1 MPHRIKRLVGC
12 LTGYLSAYSDRDVAQ
27 LYSKNLGDD
36 SSQHSETNEIHRRRS
51 EAGCAKP
58 QRTERW
64 WVPAAEHVTRMMFF
78 LALRAE
84 FDAEGAVRGR
94 LGEIR
99 SDRNVLPRLDLLTPL
114 DNGIVPQQG
123 GSGVPRTLSS
133 ISARLLVSVWA
144 NSGDPC
150 RHTNKPIIKTLRM
163 RGLNL
168 FQKRVVSLHSHAMA
182 SDARIP
188 RYKMQRYLT
197 PQDIRT

>member
-1 MPHRIKRLVGC
+1 
-12 LTGYLSAYSDRDVAQ
+12 
-27 LYSKNLGDD
+27 
-36 SSQHSETNEIHRRRS
+36 
-51 EAGCAKP
+51 
-58 QRTERW
+58 
-64 WVPAAEHVTRMMFF
+64 MMFF

>member
-1 MPHRIKRLVGC
+1 M
-12 LTGYLSAYSDRDVAQ
+12 
-27 LYSKNLGDD
+27 
-36 SSQHSETNEIHRRRS
+36 
-51 EAGCAKP
+51 
-58 QRTERW
+58 
-64 WVPAAEHVTRMMFF
+64 
-78 LALRAE
+78 
-84 FDAEGAVRGR
+84 
-94 LGEIR
+94 
-99 SDRNVLPRLDLLTPL
+99 
-114 DNGIVPQQG
+114 
-123 GSGVPRTLSS
+123 PRTLSS

-197 PQDIRT
+197 PQDIRTWTRWTGGRHGREVTSAYLFLKPPRIDWIRVIAQAPRAAKTTCFSLKLSRQDVMNQAEPWKASTVDFFSRRLEYRAKGYLAGPDRKSVV

>member
-1 MPHRIKRLVGC
+1 IKRLVGC
-12 LTGYLSAYSDRDVAQ
+12 LAGYLSAYSDRDVAQ
-27 LYSKNLGDD
+27 LYSENLGDD

-64 WVPAAEHVTRMMFF
+64 WVPAAEHVTRTMFL

-84 FDAEGAVRGR
+84 FNAEGAVRGR

-99 SDRNVLPRLDLLTPL
+99 SDRNRVDQ
-114 DNGIVPQQG
+114 VPI
-123 GSGVPRTLSS
+123 SFFCKRTGVQ
-133 ISARLLVSVWA
+133 SAQNLKQHKRKVIGV
-144 NSGDPC
+144 NFE
-150 RHTNKPIIKTLRM
+150 

-188 RYKMQRYLT
+188 RCKMQRYLT
-197 PQDIRT
+197 PQDTGT